1 MTPISEVLE
10 EAARECENYSADR
23 WRAYKTS
30 NAHSPDRANPYVEGQ
45 SDGASD
51 CAAAIR
57 ALAAKYGDAIL
68 CEPEPSAWVV
78 IDAAGYVSLFDDE
91 GTAYEYAEFAHG
103 PRPVHKLYRAKEPK

>member
-1 MTPISEVLE
+1 MIPISEVLE
-10 EAARECENYSADR
+10 EAARVCD
-23 WRAYKTS
+23 
-30 NAHSPDRANPYVEGQ
+30 AHAVDDTLVGVGIAQ
-45 SDGASD
+45 SCASM
-51 CAAAIR
+51 IR

-91 GTAYEYAEFAHG
+91 GTAHEYAEFAHG